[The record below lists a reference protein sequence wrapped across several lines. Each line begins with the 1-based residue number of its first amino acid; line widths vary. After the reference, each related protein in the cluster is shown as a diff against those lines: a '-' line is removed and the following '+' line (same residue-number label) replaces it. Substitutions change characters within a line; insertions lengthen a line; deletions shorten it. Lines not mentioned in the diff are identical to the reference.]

1 MLNLPAGWMAELSDQ
16 AALLAD
22 PDGRAAV
29 LAELAMA
36 AHRRGDLDENQ
47 LSDMLEYAESARLWA
62 LLEHENCVTL

>member
-1 MLNLPAGWMAELSDQ
+1 MLNLPAGWMAEFSDQ

-47 LSDMLEYAESARLWA
+47 LSDMLEYAESARFWA